1 MQIGTSSLSF
11 VFVVALLSGM
21 LFSAGCTNSPEGLA
35 KWENRPGSEELF
47 IKRLQDPRMS
57 DDTRVRALD
66 LLVKQWRYSSDFVRK
81 GVVSDIS
88 EEDGRERIVAKTLPA
103 IQKRYQ
109 TDDEIVRVSTR
120 DALYTLRRQV
130 TSEEN
135 VNAIDD
141 MLLDWLKKDWSQE
154 PCKDIG
160 GVRAAGIFN
169 MIGQERSE
177 AVLANLINEGD
188 WEKTYCALNNTEQ
201 VEWRSDS
208 QEVADAMLGFWDRD
222 LVPEE
227 MNNRVLFLDNLFTFA
242 KLPNVR
248 QWAFTKLRD
257 EKISTNDRGII
268 VAILARSN
276 VEDDYDKYKEMLDNT
291 DIYRWEAVRA
301 MTKIK
306 GAEGLKDALDNLPSD
321 RDAGYGHWDGAL
333 RRNGH
338 QQAASNVCAASQLED
353 IRKHVL
359 PVLVDQAKN
368 QENVFARSVAIHCLG
383 ALGTEAHLETL
394 ASLKNAQTKATQV
407 PFWSLDGDPADG
419 TVSLDEIIDQ
429 AQSNLSTALEE
440 RKKDEASKDTED
452 ADDKNTDDENTGDDN

>member
-1 MQIGTSSLSF
+1 MQIGTSSLGF
-11 VFVVALLSGM
+11 VFIIALLSG
-21 LFSAGCTNSPEGLA
+21 LLLGTGCTNSPEGLA

-66 LLVKQWRYSSDFVRK
+66 LLVKQWRYSSDLVRK

-88 EEDGRERIVAKTLPA
+88 EEEGRERIVQKTLPA

-109 TDDEIVRVSTR
+109 TDDETVRVSTR
-120 DALYTLRRQV
+120 DALYALRRQV
-130 TSEEN
+130 SSQEN
-135 VNAIDD
+135 TDAIDE
-141 MLLDWLKKDWSQE
+141 MLLDWLRKDWSQE
-154 PCKDIG
+154 PCKEIG

-169 MIGQERSE
+169 TAGQERSE
-177 AVLANLINEGD
+177 AILANIINEGS

-201 VEWRSDS
+201 VEWRKDS
-208 QEVADAMLGFWDRD
+208 QEIADAMLGFWDRD
-222 LVPEE
+222 LVPED

-242 KLPNVR
+242 ALPNVR

-276 VEDDYDKYKEMLDNT
+276 VEEDYDKYKEMLDNT

-306 GAEGLKDALDNLPSD
+306 GAEGLKDALDNLPND
-321 RDAGYGHWDGAL
+321 PDAGYGHWDGAL

-338 QQAASNVCAASQLED
+338 QQAASNICASSALKD
-353 IRKHVL
+353 IRKHAL

-368 QENVFARSVAIHCLG
+368 QENVFARSLAIHCIG
-383 ALGTEAHLETL
+383 AIGTETHLETL
-394 ASLKNAQTKATQV
+394 AALKSAQTKALSV

-429 AQSNLSTALEE
+429 AISNLNTAIEE
-440 RKKDEASKDTED
+440 RNAQAAEGEEAPEDDT
-452 ADDKNTDDENTGDDN
+452 ADQE